1 MIARLLHK
9 AATLHLQV
17 LLVGLALSTT
27 SAGAQMA
34 AFLPNC
40 NFQEVSLA
48 PCMATAG
55 AGTGNISAACCSS
68 LNLALD
74 AGHRCVCSLLLSN
87 PVFASLVTNLLTLPL
102 LLPLPGC
109 FLYAPS
115 LAACQATAM
124 TSAPPT
130 ATSAV
135 ASAGGSARTADPAT
149 TPPAAG
155 TPHPEKKSDDGTVDA
170 STNGDGNS
178 EAAPR
183 AARSLS
189 LSNASRRHPGQGT
202 AYALAFVAA
211 IAISWINCITV
222 SFIGYSQS

>member
-1 MIARLLHK
+1 MIARLLTK
-9 AATLHLQV
+9 AITLHLL
-17 LLVGLALSTT
+17 LLVGVALST

-34 AFLPNC
+34 TFLPNC

-55 AGTGNISAACCSS
+55 AGAGNISGACCSS
-68 LNLALD
+68 LNSALD

-87 PVFASLVTNLLTLPL
+87 PVFASLVTNLLPLPL

-115 LAACQATAM
+115 LAACQAAAM

-135 ASAGGSARTADPAT
+135 ASAGGAARMADPRADPAAV
-149 TPPAAG
+149 TPSS
-155 TPHPEKKSDDGTVDA
+155 EKKSAGPEKAGQDTSTTGDGTGEV
-170 STNGDGNS
+170 T
-178 EAAPR
+178 PLP
-183 AARSLS
+183 ARSLS

-211 IAISWINCITV
+211 IAVSWINCITV